1 MFTILT
7 DTLILLDNLIGM
19 TNYRINEISQI
30 METTSKTMYSKGMVD
45 NIIVSD
51 TAENRKTL
59 NGTAYQFNED
69 GECEIEMRFFD
80 GLAVATDD
88 SGLVMRYPKLGE
100 VMQSDKMQQAIYQHT
115 GLNCGSQFDVA
126 LTFGRLERY
135 KMVADYDIW
144 KLQGENEDIDITA
157 IIRMK
162 ADGLRSEFLFD
173 VLEEDYEEMLN
184 ADIVEG
190 GCLCGSPKDDQVRE
204 WRAKYGILWTENYT
218 KEMIGE

>member
-1 MFTILT
+1 
-7 DTLILLDNLIGM
+7 
-19 TNYRINEISQI
+19 

-88 SGLVMRYPKLGE
+88 SGLIMRYPKLSE
-100 VMQSDKMQQAIYQHT
+100 VMQSEKMQQAIYRHT
-115 GLNCGSQFDVA
+115 GLDCGSQFDVA
-126 LTFGRLERY
+126 LTFGKLEKY

-144 KLQGENEDIDITA
+144 KLQGNNEDLDIWA
-157 IIRMK
+157 IHT
-162 ADGLRSEFLFD
+162 ADGKFLFD
-173 VLEEDYEEMLN
+173 VLEEDYEQMLD
-184 ADIVEG
+184 ADLVENG
-190 GCLCGSPKDDQVRE
+190 YLCEQAIDEQIKE
-204 WRAKYGILWTENYT
+204 WQAKYGILWTENYT